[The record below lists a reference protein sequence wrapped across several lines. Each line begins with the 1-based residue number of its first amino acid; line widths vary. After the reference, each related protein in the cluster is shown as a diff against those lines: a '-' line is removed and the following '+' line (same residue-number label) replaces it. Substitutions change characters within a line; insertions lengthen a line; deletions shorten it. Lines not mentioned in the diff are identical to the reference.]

1 MADLLFLTA
10 ALLTG
15 IALLISL
22 IRFMI
27 GPTSADR
34 IVAFDVITI
43 ISITGII
50 ISALVENRGIY
61 LDVAIVYALL
71 SFLGVIIVARFLEKG
86 L

>member
-1 MADLLFLTA
+1 MADLLFLSA
-10 ALLTG
+10 ALITG
-15 IALLISL
+15 IALLLSL
-22 IRFMI
+22 VRFMI
-27 GPTSADR
+27 GPSPADR
-34 IVAFDVITI
+34 ILAFDVITI
-43 ISITGII
+43 ISITGIV

>member
-10 ALLTG
+10 ALITG
-15 IALLISL
+15 IALLLSL
-22 IRFMI
+22 VRFMI
-27 GPTSADR
+27 GPSPADR
-34 IVAFDVITI
+34 ILAFDVITI
-43 ISITGII
+43 ISITGIV